1 MTVAFKELAGSPVET
16 YTAASE
22 TAQRHLLCA
31 WEDRQALVA
40 ELLATATDDGAIGA
54 PYPADAN
61 RVVTSIQLAPFEAR
75 PDDQG
80 AFTDVTSQLNSYSG
94 QFAELTVTYEPL
106 PLPANLPVPASAPGT
121 LVSYQTAYTSEQ
133 LARPARAMRWQ
144 SNDTLPVSADT
155 VPSLYVPILEH
166 YLTWHRVSNP
176 PWTTI
181 RGLVGCVNGSTFL
194 GAAAETLLLAGVKI
208 DPEFIHAS
216 PSDAPPYVWAVEY
229 VFQEKA
235 IQDDSGAIYGWN
247 YGYRSLPADDPG
259 FDRLVDPA
267 GNSLYR
273 LVDFSPLLQYEE
285 GTP

>member
-16 YTAASE
+16 YSAAND

-31 WEDRQALVA
+31 WEDRQALIA
-40 ELLATATDDGAIGA
+40 ELLAIATDGGAIGA

-61 RVVTSIQLAPFEAR
+61 RVVTSIQVIPFEAR

-80 AFTDVTSQLNSYSG
+80 AFTDVTSQLNNYSG

-106 PLPANLPVPASAPGT
+106 PLPANLTLPDSATGT
-121 LVSYQTAYTSEQ
+121 LLTYQTAYTSEQ
-133 LARPARAMRWQ
+133 LALPGRAMRWQ
-144 SNDTLPVSADT
+144 SDNTLPVSPDT

-176 PWTTI
+176 PWATI
-181 RGLVGCVNGSTFL
+181 RGLVGCVNGGTFL
-194 GAAAETLLLAGVKI
+194 GAAPETLLLAGVKI
-208 DPEFIHAS
+208 DPEFIHA
-216 PSDAPPYVWAVEY
+216 AAAGTPPYVWAVQY

-247 YGYRSLPADDPG
+247 YGYRSLPADSPG
-259 FDRLVDPA
+259 FDRLVDAA

-273 LVDFSPLLQYEE
+273 LVNFAPLVQYE
-285 GTP
+285 GDTP

>member
-16 YTAASE
+16 YSAANE

-31 WEDRQALVA
+31 WEDRQVLVA
-40 ELLATATDDGAIGA
+40 ELLATATDEGAMGA

-61 RVVTSIQLAPFEAR
+61 RVATSIQLAPFEAR

-106 PLPANLPVPASAPGT
+106 PLPPDAPTPTAVPGT
-121 LVSYQTAYTSEQ
+121 LVSYRTAYTGEQ

-144 SNDTLPVSADT
+144 SNNTLPVSADT
-155 VPSLYVPILEH
+155 VPSLYVPIFQH
-166 YLTWHRVSNP
+166 YVTWHRVSNP
-176 PWTTI
+176 PWDTI

-194 GAAAETLLLAGVKI
+194 GADAETLLLCGVKI
-208 DPEFIHAS
+208 NPEFLH
-216 PSDAPPYVWAVEY
+216 APPPAAPFAWSVEY
-229 VFQEKA
+229 VFEEKT
-235 IQDDSGAIYGWN
+235 IRDESGASYGWN

-259 FDRLVDPA
+259 FDRLVDA
-267 GNSLYR
+267 SGNSLYR
-273 LVDFSPLLQYEE
+273 LVDFAPLLQYEE
-285 GTP
+285 GTA